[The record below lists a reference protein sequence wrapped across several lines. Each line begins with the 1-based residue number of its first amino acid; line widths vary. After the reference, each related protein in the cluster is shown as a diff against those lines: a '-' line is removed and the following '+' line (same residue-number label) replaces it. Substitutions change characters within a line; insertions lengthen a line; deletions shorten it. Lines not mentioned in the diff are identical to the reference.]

1 MSIVVESAEGIVSL
15 FSKGSDE
22 TMLQRCDLSPEKREK
37 IKTRI
42 DKMASRSY
50 RTMVMAM
57 RTLDH
62 TQVDQFNQL
71 WALQK
76 KTNDSQDQFLMQSI
90 FEKDLI
96 YLGTTAVE
104 DTL

>member
-22 TMLQRCDLSPEKREK
+22 SMLQRCDLSPVRREK
-37 IKTRI
+37 IKNRI

-57 RTLDH
+57 RTLN
-62 TQVDQFNQL
+62 QAEVD
-71 WALQK
+71 
-76 KTNDSQDQFLMQSI
+76 
-90 FEKDLI
+90 
-96 YLGTTAVE
+96 
-104 DTL
+104 